1 MGTYLELFAR
11 FVVISLLAFG
21 GGQAALPLVER
32 AAVEETRW
40 ISPSMFG
47 AAVAL
52 AYLTPGPV
60 LIVATFVGYQV
71 AGIFGALIAT
81 LGAFLAPSTLAA
93 LAAHHVTRFAQHPV
107 LRSFGGGATPAV
119 IGLLGVTALVLA
131 RDSVGG
137 SWLHLGI
144 VALVLVLGS
153 WTRIHSVVLLAL
165 GGLLGFLAGFS
176 N

>member
-1 MGTYLELFAR
+1 METHLELFAR

-32 AAVEETRW
+32 TVVEETRW
-40 ISPSMFG
+40 IPASMFG

-71 AGIFGALIAT
+71 AGVSGALTAT
-81 LGAFLAPSTLAA
+81 VGAFLAPAAMAA
-93 LAAHHVTRFAQHPV
+93 LAAHQVTRFAQHPL
-107 LRSFGGGATPAV
+107 LRRFGLGAAPAV
-119 IGLLGVTALVLA
+119 IGLLGVTAVILA

-137 SWLHLGI
+137 SWSRLGI
-144 VALVLVLGS
+144 VAVVLILGAA
-153 WTRIHSVVLLAL
+153 TRLHPVVLLAL
-165 GGLLGFLAGFS
+165 GGLLGYLVAGF
-176 N
+176 